1 MAHIAFFLRVSG
13 KQQQLESQYDE
24 MVRYAKLEN
33 VPPEDIITIQYKE
46 SGRKL
51 TEEERLGLKD
61 FKEICEHEPIRVCYV
76 SELSRISRTEDVL
89 YSFIKFL
96 KEHKIQLICK
106 NPSFTLFKED
116 FSDMIP
122 NARILVGMFAAL
134 AAQEVVEKEM
144 RFARGKERKAKEGK
158 YNGGAIPYGYKIDET
173 QDNLIVIDEEEAKII
188 REIYNMYENGMSQPS
203 IAKELF
209 HRGVKGRSVRKTKG
223 ITISL
228 VHQIL
233 TNELLTGKPQ
243 IYKHNSENVNN
254 EYERRYPQIITQ
266 EQYDR
271 CRDIANSNN
280 RRLPKTK
287 YIHYAQGL
295 IKCTECGRNFVSS
308 GYKCNYHCKDAY
320 NYNKQYD
327 GYYGEPRCS
336 NKTCIS
342 SNIMDSLLWE
352 MSKDFECTYIMDSAQ
367 HKLSECSRERDIL
380 VEKLNAIPILLEE
393 NEAKMDSLLDAYS
406 EGMKRERYLE
416 KKAIIAAEKREIHK
430 QEAEYREQILHYEA
444 LIAEVKKSLDLD
456 FNLDTEDK
464 MDSFIDRTEE
474 IWKRVSSI
482 TDDKERSEIIHR
494 HIKKVTV
501 ENIVFNYKFRI
512 HPEGKDVKA
521 KKIVVYP
528 YISDEQ
534 TFIFIPNDGKGG
546 TMLELYPSAGEV
558 ISIPAVP
565 SLGEIVVPQY
575 RKYYMEYLPRLSD
588 IGKKRQR
595 ATIKANRDKTA
606 SEMITEIRNG
616 GYLSMDEMIT
626 ITGLSRSA
634 IYKAIKGGKMEGVN
648 VCKTWFVKKSE
659 FESYMKRFPPKPKT
673 KKSHVHS
680 QEQAAKNL
688 LDAILN
694 FKEE

>member
-287 YIHYAQGL
+287 
-295 IKCTECGRNFVSS
+295 
-308 GYKCNYHCKDAY
+308 
-320 NYNKQYD
+320 
-327 GYYGEPRCS
+327 
-336 NKTCIS
+336 
-342 SNIMDSLLWE
+342 
-352 MSKDFECTYIMDSAQ
+352 
-367 HKLSECSRERDIL
+367 
-380 VEKLNAIPILLEE
+380 
-393 NEAKMDSLLDAYS
+393 
-406 EGMKRERYLE
+406 
-416 KKAIIAAEKREIHK
+416 
-430 QEAEYREQILHYEA
+430 
-444 LIAEVKKSLDLD
+444 
-456 FNLDTEDK
+456 
-464 MDSFIDRTEE
+464 
-474 IWKRVSSI
+474 
-482 TDDKERSEIIHR
+482 
-494 HIKKVTV
+494 
-501 ENIVFNYKFRI
+501 
-512 HPEGKDVKA
+512 
-521 KKIVVYP
+521 
-528 YISDEQ
+528 
-534 TFIFIPNDGKGG
+534 
-546 TMLELYPSAGEV
+546 
-558 ISIPAVP
+558 
-565 SLGEIVVPQY
+565 
-575 RKYYMEYLPRLSD
+575 
-588 IGKKRQR
+588 
-595 ATIKANRDKTA
+595 
-606 SEMITEIRNG
+606 
-616 GYLSMDEMIT
+616 
-626 ITGLSRSA
+626 
-634 IYKAIKGGKMEGVN
+634 
-648 VCKTWFVKKSE
+648 
-659 FESYMKRFPPKPKT
+659 
-673 KKSHVHS
+673 
-680 QEQAAKNL
+680 
-688 LDAILN
+688 
-694 FKEE
+694 